1 MPPPPRPPCRPP
13 EPSSRGRQ
21 PAPSRCAVIAPALL
35 LLALSAGCSD
45 SKLDASFRRVF
56 EFRKTPQQ
64 YALIAF
70 SDADPDVR
78 RDALTRLA
86 RSRQFD
92 RDWAIQGYVTIAL
105 LESNDQTR
113 CIAVRALA
121 RCNDPRAVST
131 LLMLLNHEQ
140 HPPEAV
146 RPPTDIVRWDATLGL
161 AELCEQGH
169 VTPTDADGVR
179 NTFIARLKGDAD
191 YHVRTAAARG
201 LGCYTSEESLAAL
214 IAALR
219 DERFAVAYAAEDSLA
234 RLTGVTHGCSALAW
248 EQWLAEH
255 PTDRLSGD
263 GQLPAA
269 RQPPYRNRWEKAMW
283 TTRQMY
289 RALFPGRKE

>member
-1 MPPPPRPPCRPP
+1 MPPLPRPHCPP
-13 EPSSRGRQ
+13 PD
-21 PAPSRCAVIAPALL
+21 PSRRRSRVARCAAVAPALL
-35 LLALSAGCSD
+35 LVALAGGCSD
-45 SKLDASFRRVF
+45 GQVDQAFRRVF
-56 EFRKTPQQ
+56 EFRRTPQQ

-86 RSRQFD
+86 RSSQFD
-92 RDWAIQGYVTIAL
+92 RDWAVQGYVTIAL

-121 RCNDPRAVST
+121 RCHDPRSVST

-140 HPPEAV
+140 HPPESV
-146 RPPTDIVRWDATLGL
+146 RPPTDIVRWDAALGL

-169 VTPTDADGVR
+169 VEAADADAVR

-201 LGCYTSEESLAAL
+201 LAAFPGDETILAL

-234 RLTGVTHGCSALAW
+234 RLTGVTHGCSALRW

-255 PTDRLSGD
+255 PADRLSGD
-263 GQLPAA
+263 GQLPAG

-283 TTRQMY
+283 TTGQMY